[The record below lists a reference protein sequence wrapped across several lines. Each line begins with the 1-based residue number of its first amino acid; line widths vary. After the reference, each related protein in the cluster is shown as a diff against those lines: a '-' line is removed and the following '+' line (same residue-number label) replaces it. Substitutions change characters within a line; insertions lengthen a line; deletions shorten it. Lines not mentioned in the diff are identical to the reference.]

1 MQKIMKTTTILI
13 STLLTGLLLASC
25 VRDLDRMPTNDVTGT
40 KVFATEEGTREAFA
54 KVYGAWALTEG
65 DVAGID
71 DGFTGFTR
79 AFFNLQELPTDEA
92 KCAWNDEAV
101 NGLSDGTWDATTGFV
116 AGAYYRSIIQ
126 IKYANEFLAN
136 VDSSPLKP
144 EEKELMKAEARFVRA
159 FQYWVLMDLY
169 GDVPFITEQDPTGK
183 AAPKKIA
190 RKELYD
196 YIISELR
203 AVEPLLKPAGQQV
216 YGRAGQAAAQA
227 LLARVYLNAEVY
239 TGTGHYAEAAEY
251 ADKVITAGYKLHPI
265 YKDLFGADNDK
276 FTDEIILAV
285 PADGQNAQSWSG
297 ATFFVSA
304 SYNDDMLNKLKEKKL
319 LDGIG
324 TNGKW
329 GGNRATPTFAKLFTP
344 EDSRNL
350 LLKATDTIEKLNDFN
365 QGVYVYKYTN
375 VTSDG
380 KPGSHPDYCDMDFP
394 LFRLAEMYLIYAECA
409 ARGAADKGKGL
420 DYLNQIRSRAG
431 IAPAGSLELSQII
444 DERGREL
451 YWEGHRR
458 TDLIRF
464 GLFTSGSYLWE
475 WKGGKASGAA
485 MTADRL
491 LYPIPA
497 SDALANPN
505 LRPQSK

>member
-25 VRDLDRMPTNDVTGT
+25 VRDCDRVPTNDVTGP
-40 KVFATEEGTREAFA
+40 KVFATEEGTRQAFA
-54 KVYGAWALTEG
+54 KVYGAWSLTEG

-79 AFFNLQELPTDEA
+79 AFFNLQELPTDEV

-101 NGLSDGTWDATTGFV
+101 KGLSDGTWDATTGFV

-126 IKYANEFLAN
+126 IKYANEFLSN
-136 VDSSPLKP
+136 VDSSPLKS

-183 AAPKKIA
+183 TAPKKIA

-196 YIISELR
+196 YIVSELK
-203 AVEPLLKPAGQQV
+203 AIEPLLKPARQQE
-216 YGRAGQAAAQA
+216 YGRADRAAAQA

-251 ADKVITAGYKLHPI
+251 ADKVIAGGYKLHPT
-265 YKDLFGADNDK
+265 YKDLFGADNHK
-276 FTDEIILAV
+276 YTDEIILSV
-285 PADGQNAQSWSG
+285 VSDGKNAKSYGS
-297 ATFFVSA
+297 ATFLVGA
-304 SYNDDMLNKLKEKKL
+304 SYNEAMCNLLKEKGL
-319 LDGIG
+319 LTEIG
-324 TNGKW
+324 TNSKW
-329 GGNRATPTFAKLFTP
+329 GGNRATPTFAKLFGTA
-344 EDSRNL
+344 DSRNL
-350 LLKATDTIEKLNDFN
+350 LLKSTDTIEKLSDFD

-380 KPGSHPDYCDMDFP
+380 KKGSHIDYCDLDFP
-394 LFRLAEMYLIYAECA
+394 LFRLAEIYLIYAECA

-420 DYLNQIRSRAG
+420 EYLNKIRSRAG
-431 IAPAGSLELSQII
+431 VAPAAGLELSQII

-464 GLFTSGSYLWE
+464 GLFTSSNYLWE

-485 MTADRL
+485 MTADRA

-497 SDALANPN
+497 ADALANPN
-505 LRPQSK
+505 LRPKSK

>member
-1 MQKIMKTTTILI
+1 M
-13 STLLTGLLLASC
+13 
-25 VRDLDRMPTNDVTGT
+25 
-40 KVFATEEGTREAFA
+40 
-54 KVYGAWALTEG
+54 
-65 DVAGID
+65 
-71 DGFTGFTR
+71 
-79 AFFNLQELPTDEA
+79 
-92 KCAWNDEAV
+92 
-101 NGLSDGTWDATTGFV
+101 
-116 AGAYYRSIIQ
+116 
-126 IKYANEFLAN
+126 
-136 VDSSPLKP
+136 
-144 EEKELMKAEARFVRA
+144 
-159 FQYWVLMDLY
+159 
-169 GDVPFITEQDPTGK
+169 
-183 AAPKKIA
+183 
-190 RKELYD
+190 
-196 YIISELR
+196 
-203 AVEPLLKPAGQQV
+203 EPLLKPAGQQV

-251 ADKVITAGYKLHPI
+251 AEKVITGGHKLHPK
-265 YKDLFGADNDK
+265 YKDLFGADNHK

-285 PADGQNAQSWSG
+285 PTDGQNAQSWSG
-297 ATFFVSA
+297 ATFFVCA
-304 SYNDDMLNKLKEKKL
+304 SYNQKMLTELQDKGL
-319 LDGIG
+319 LPSVG

-350 LLKATDTIEKLNDFN
+350 LLKSTDTIEKLTDFD

-375 VTSDG
+375 VTSDN
-380 KPGSHPDYCDMDFP
+380 KPGSHLDFCDMDFP

-420 DYLNQIRSRAG
+420 DYLNEVRSRAG
-431 IAPAGSLELSQII
+431 IAPAGSLDLSQII

-485 MTADRL
+485 MTADRA

-505 LRPQSK
+505 LRPKSK

>member
-1 MQKIMKTTTILI
+1 MQKIMKTNTILI

-25 VRDLDRMPTNDVTGT
+25 VRDLDRMPTNDVTGS
-40 KVFATEEGTREAFA
+40 KVFATEEGTRQAFA

-183 AAPKKIA
+183 TAPKKIA

-304 SYNDDMLNKLKEKKL
+304 SYNDDMLNK
-319 LDGIG
+319 
-324 TNGKW
+324 
-329 GGNRATPTFAKLFTP
+329 
-344 EDSRNL
+344 
-350 LLKATDTIEKLNDFN
+350 
-365 QGVYVYKYTN
+365 
-375 VTSDG
+375 
-380 KPGSHPDYCDMDFP
+380 
-394 LFRLAEMYLIYAECA
+394 
-409 ARGAADKGKGL
+409 
-420 DYLNQIRSRAG
+420 
-431 IAPAGSLELSQII
+431 
-444 DERGREL
+444 
-451 YWEGHRR
+451 
-458 TDLIRF
+458 
-464 GLFTSGSYLWE
+464 
-475 WKGGKASGAA
+475 
-485 MTADRL
+485 
-491 LYPIPA
+491 
-497 SDALANPN
+497 
-505 LRPQSK
+505 

>member
-1 MQKIMKTTTILI
+1 MKKIMKTTTILI

-25 VRDLDRMPTNDVTGT
+25 VRDLDRLPTNDVTGP
-40 KVFATEEGTREAFA
+40 KVYSTELGTRQAFA
-54 KVYGAWALTEG
+54 KVYGAWALTED

-92 KCAWNDEAV
+92 KCAWNDEPV
-101 NGLSDGTWDATTGFV
+101 KGLSDGTWDASTVFI

-126 IKYANEFLAN
+126 IKYASEFLSN
-136 VDSSPLKP
+136 VDKSPIKS
-144 EEKELMKAEARFVRA
+144 EEKEQMKAEARFIRA
-159 FQYWVLMDLY
+159 YQYWVLMDLF
-169 GDVPFITEQDPTGK
+169 GDVPFVTEKTPTGK
-183 AAPKKIA
+183 TAPEKIA
-190 RKELYD
+190 RKDLYD
-196 YIISELR
+196 FIVSELK
-203 AVEPLLKPAGQQV
+203 AIEPLLKPARRQE
-216 YGRAGQAAAQA
+216 YGRADRAAAQA

-239 TGTGHYAEAAEY
+239 TGTQHYAEAAEY
-251 ADKVITAGYKLHPI
+251 AEKVIAAGYKLHGK
-265 YKDLFGADNDK
+265 YRELFGADNHK
-276 FTDEIILAV
+276 YTDEIILSIV
-285 PADGQNAQSWSG
+285 SDGQNAHSYGS
-297 ATFFVSA
+297 ATFLVGA
-304 SYNDDMLNKLKEKKL
+304 SYNKDMRDLLKEKGL
-319 LDGIG
+319 LPILG
-324 TNGKW
+324 TNSLW

-350 LLKATDTIEKLNDFN
+350 LLKSTDTIEKLSDFD

-380 KPGSHPDYCDMDFP
+380 KPGSHADFCDLDFP

-431 IAPAGSLELSQII
+431 IAPAAGLELTQII

-475 WKGGKASGAA
+475 WKGGKSSGAA

-505 LRPQSK
+505 LRPKSK

>member
-1 MQKIMKTTTILI
+1 MKTTTILI

-40 KVFATEEGTREAFA
+40 KVFSTEEGTRQAFA
-54 KVYGAWALTEG
+54 KVYGACALAEG

-71 DGFTGFTR
+71 DGTSGFTR
-79 AFFNLQELPTDEA
+79 AFFNLQELPTDEV

-101 NGLSDGTWDATTGFV
+101 KGLSDGTWDATTGIV

-126 IKYANEFLAN
+126 IKFANGFLAN
-136 VDSSPLKP
+136 VDSSPIKP

-183 AAPKKIA
+183 TAPKKIA

-196 YIISELR
+196 YIVSELR

-251 ADKVITAGYKLHPI
+251 AEKVITGGHKLHPI
-265 YKDLFGADNDK
+265 YKDLFGADNHK

-285 PADGQNAQSWSG
+285 PTDGQNAQSWSG
-297 ATFFVSA
+297 ATFFVCA
-304 SYNDDMLNKLKEKKL
+304 SYNQKMLTELQDKGL
-319 LDGIG
+319 LPSVG

-350 LLKATDTIEKLNDFN
+350 LLKSTDTIEKLTDFD

-375 VTSDG
+375 VTSDN
-380 KPGSHPDYCDMDFP
+380 KPGSHLDFCDMDFP

-420 DYLNQIRSRAG
+420 DYLNKIR
-431 IAPAGSLELSQII
+431 
-444 DERGREL
+444 
-451 YWEGHRR
+451 HR
-458 TDLIRF
+458 TD
-464 GLFTSGSYLWE
+464 
-475 WKGGKASGAA
+475 KQ
-485 MTADRL
+485 
-491 LYPIPA
+491 P
-497 SDALANPN
+497 
-505 LRPQSK
+505 

>member
-1 MQKIMKTTTILI
+1 MKKIMKTTTILI
-13 STLLTGLLLASC
+13 STLLTGLLLVSC
-25 VRDLDRMPTNDVTGT
+25 VRDLDRVPTNDVTGP
-40 KVFATEEGTREAFA
+40 KVFSTEEGTRQAFA

-65 DVAGID
+65 DVADID

-79 AFFNLQELPTDEA
+79 AFFNLQELPTDEV
-92 KCAWNDEAV
+92 KCAWNDAAV
-101 NGLSDGTWDATTGFV
+101 KGLSDGTWDATTVFI

-126 IKYANEFLAN
+126 IKYASEFLSN
-136 VDSSPLKP
+136 VDKSPIKS
-144 EEKELMKAEARFVRA
+144 EEKEQMKAEARFIRA
-159 FQYWVLMDLY
+159 YQYWVLMDLF
-169 GDVPFITEQDPTGK
+169 GDVPFVTETTPTGK
-183 AAPKKIA
+183 TAPEKIA
-190 RKELYD
+190 RKDLYD
-196 YIISELR
+196 FIVSELK
-203 AVEPLLKPAGQQV
+203 AIEPLLKPARQQE
-216 YGRAGQAAAQA
+216 YGRADQAAAQA

-239 TGTGHYAEAAEY
+239 TGTQHYAEAAEY
-251 ADKVITAGYKLHPI
+251 AEKVIAAGYKLHGK
-265 YKDLFGADNDK
+265 YRELFGADNHK
-276 FTDEIILAV
+276 YTDEIILSIV
-285 PADGQNAQSWSG
+285 SDGQNAHSYGS
-297 ATFFVSA
+297 ATFLVGA
-304 SYNDDMLNKLKEKKL
+304 SYNKDMRDLLKEKGL
-319 LDGIG
+319 LPILG
-324 TNGKW
+324 TNSLW
-329 GGNRATPTFAKLFTP
+329 GGNRATPTFAKLFGST
-344 EDSRNL
+344 DSRNL
-350 LLKATDTIEKLNDFN
+350 LLKSTDTIEKLSDFN
-365 QGVYVYKYTN
+365 QGVHVYKYTN

-380 KPGSHPDYCDMDFP
+380 KPGSHADFCELDFP

>member
-54 KVYGAWALTEG
+54 KVYGAWALAEG

-71 DGFTGFTR
+71 DGTSGFTR
-79 AFFNLQELPTDEA
+79 AFFNLQELPTDEV

-101 NGLSDGTWDATTGFV
+101 KGLSDGTWDATTGVV

-126 IKYANEFLAN
+126 IKFANEFLAN
-136 VDSSPLKP
+136 VDSSPIKP

-183 AAPKKIA
+183 TAPKKIA

-196 YIISELR
+196 YIVSELK
-203 AVEPLLKPAGQQV
+203 AMEPLLKPAGQQV

-239 TGTGHYAEAAEY
+239 TGTQHYAEAAAY
-251 ADKVITAGYKLHPI
+251 AEKVIAAGYKLHGK
-265 YKDLFGADNDK
+265 YRELFGADNHK
-276 FTDEIILAV
+276 YTDEIILSIV
-285 PADGQNAQSWSG
+285 DDGQNAQSFSS
-297 ATFFVSA
+297 ATFLVAA
-304 SYNDDMLNKLKEKKL
+304 SYNQAMCDLLKEKGL
-319 LDGIG
+319 LPNVG
-324 TNGKW
+324 TISKW
-329 GGNRATPTFAKLFTP
+329 GGNRATPTFAKLFGTS
-344 EDSRNL
+344 DSRNL
-350 LLKATDTIEKLNDFN
+350 LLKSTDTIEKLSDFD

-380 KPGSHPDYCDMDFP
+380 KPGGHAKFCDLDFP

-409 ARGAADKGKGL
+409 ARGEADKGKGL
-420 DYLNQIRSRAG
+420 NYLNLVRTRAG
-431 IAPAGSLELSQII
+431 ITPAINLSLSQII

-475 WKGGKASGAA
+475 WKGGKPGGAA
-485 MTADRL
+485 LTADRV

-497 SDALANPN
+497 ADALANPN
-505 LRPQSK
+505 LRPKSK

>member
-1 MQKIMKTTTILI
+1 M
-13 STLLTGLLLASC
+13 
-25 VRDLDRMPTNDVTGT
+25 LD
-40 KVFATEEGTREAFA
+40 
-54 KVYGAWALTEG
+54 
-65 DVAGID
+65 
-71 DGFTGFTR
+71 
-79 AFFNLQELPTDEA
+79 
-92 KCAWNDEAV
+92 
-101 NGLSDGTWDATTGFV
+101 
-116 AGAYYRSIIQ
+116 
-126 IKYANEFLAN
+126 
-136 VDSSPLKP
+136 
-144 EEKELMKAEARFVRA
+144 
-159 FQYWVLMDLY
+159 
-169 GDVPFITEQDPTGK
+169 
-183 AAPKKIA
+183 
-190 RKELYD
+190 
-196 YIISELR
+196 
-203 AVEPLLKPAGQQV
+203 
-216 YGRAGQAAAQA
+216 
-227 LLARVYLNAEVY
+227 
-239 TGTGHYAEAAEY
+239 
-251 ADKVITAGYKLHPI
+251 
-265 YKDLFGADNDK
+265 
-276 FTDEIILAV
+276 
-285 PADGQNAQSWSG
+285 
-297 ATFFVSA
+297 
-304 SYNDDMLNKLKEKKL
+304 KLKEKKL

-324 TNGKW
+324 TNGQW

-350 LLKATDTIEKLNDFN
+350 LLKATDTIDKLNDFN

-380 KPGSHPDYCDMDFP
+380 KPGSHPDFCDMDFP

-464 GLFTSGSYLWE
+464 ELFTSGSYLWE